1 MRGAEEGEEVFF
13 ARPVTAQKTCAVYEL
28 EDGGLVLEL
37 DEMRFDFGTCY
48 ELRGDDRANTGAAEI
63 FAGHRATGRALP
75 PGPRRQRRG

>member
-37 DEMRFDFGTCY
+37 DEMRFDFGTSY
-48 ELRGDDRANTGAAEI
+48 ELECDCLA
-63 FAGHRATGRALP
+63 
-75 PGPRRQRRG
+75 